1 MTNLQNI
8 LNKVKEVVSNEFE
21 FTQGREKTELT
32 MGEVININN
41 FDFADSD
48 KGQFVVF
55 TTREYPS
62 NYFFGG
68 SVVTKKLQEIKTMLT
83 DDEMVELLKHGIP
96 VSFEKIQSADKSKSP
111 YTKPT
116 FLI

>member
-1 MTNLQNI
+1 MTNIQNI

-21 FTQGREKTELT
+21 FTQGKDKSELV
-32 MGEVININN
+32 MGEVINIDN

-55 TTREYPS
+55 TAKEYPS
-62 NYFFGG
+62 SYFFGG
-68 SVVTKKLQEIKTMLT
+68 SVVTKKLQEIKEILT
-83 DDEMVELLKHGIP
+83 TEEMSELLKHGIT
-96 VSFEKIQSADKSKSP
+96 VSFEKVQSADSKKSP

-116 FLI
+116 FY